1 MTLFDLVEAQ
11 RRRDEGIDRAS
22 EAHRTLLAQAQAI
35 ALELTAYGRE
45 VTSDEVAAEMQARGL
60 AYDALG
66 NAAGGVFRSP
76 LLEWTG
82 AMRPSS
88 RVSTHA
94 RLIRVWRRKP
104 QIGDGAGRP
113 AVMLP
118 RHDRPTT
125 PPSKVDAG

>member
-22 EAHRTLLAQAQAI
+22 AARGCLLAQAQVI
-35 ALELTAYGRE
+35 ALELTLFGQE
-45 VTSDEVAAEMQARGL
+45 VTSDDVAAEMQRRGL
-60 AYDALG
+60 AYESLG

-82 AMRPSS
+82 AMRQSS

-104 QIGDGAGRP
+104 
-113 AVMLP
+113 
-118 RHDRPTT
+118 
-125 PPSKVDAG
+125 